1 MVRTMEE
8 RMANDC
14 SLTRR
19 AIARD
24 LGVDA
29 SQIRKWQQQ
38 IALHLLA
45 SCTHF
50 NPHARSLHPGMNSS
64 LHGLEELLLRFI
76 FEQREQGIAVDIR
89 MVIDT
94 AKVLDAAFRCK
105 SDSAQYQVVH
115 RFVAAHGLVYR
126 VHTYV
131 SQKSCSMMTLEAKA
145 WIQTMRPLLVVKITV
160 ILVSFSTW
168 IKPPY
173 FFR

>member
-1 MVRTMEE
+1 VAMVRTMEE

-24 LGVDA
+24 LGVDS

-38 IALHLLA
+38 IALHENQIA
-45 SCTHF
+45 RIPCTHF

-76 FEQREQGIAVDIR
+76 FEQREQGIAVDI

-105 SDSAQYQVVH
+105 SDSAQ
-115 RFVAAHGLVYR
+115 
-126 VHTYV
+126 
-131 SQKSCSMMTLEAKA
+131 
-145 WIQTMRPLLVVKITV
+145 
-160 ILVSFSTW
+160 
-168 IKPPY
+168 
-173 FFR
+173 